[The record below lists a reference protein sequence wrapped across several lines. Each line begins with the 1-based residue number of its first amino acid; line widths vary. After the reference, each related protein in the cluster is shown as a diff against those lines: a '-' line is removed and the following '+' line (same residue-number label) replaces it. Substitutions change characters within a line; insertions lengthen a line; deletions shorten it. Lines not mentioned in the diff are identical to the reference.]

1 MGIYMK
7 SLDAI
12 AIECG
17 TDKSSLAH
25 NYCQYYS
32 MFFELIRDK
41 TNHLLEIGID
51 KGDSIKMWQEYMPT
65 SRIYGIDIRAD
76 YEYLL
81 DYRTSTHVVDQSNK
95 GELIVFASAYP
106 EGHFNI
112 IIDDGSHQSRDMIL
126 TFETLF
132 PYLASGGYY
141 VIEDLLCNYDER
153 WRHIGEFGI
162 IDRIKNMVDEVN
174 MDGAIPNS
182 HICANKQEAV
192 KKYDA
197 GYFHK
202 NIEWTFN
209 ACGTTII
216 KKI

>member
-1 MGIYMK
+1 MRT
-7 SLDAI
+7 LDEI

-17 TDKSSLAH
+17 TDKSSKGH
-25 NYCQYYS
+25 NYCQYYD
-32 MFFELIRDK
+32 MFFSNMREWP
-41 TNHLLEIGID
+41 NNLLEIGID
-51 KGDSIKMWQEYMPT
+51 KGDSIKMWQEYFPIT
-65 SRIYGIDIRAD
+65 AIHGIDIRGD
-76 YEYLL
+76 YEYLY
-81 DYRTSTHVVDQSNK
+81 DGRTLTHIVDQSNK
-95 GELIVFASAYP
+95 GELILFAEQYP
-106 EGHFNI
+106 NYFNI
-112 IIDDGSHQSRDMIL
+112 VIDDGSHQSADMVL

-132 PYLASGGYY
+132 PYLRSGGYY
-141 VIEDLLCNYDER
+141 IIEDLLCNYDER
-153 WRHIGEFGI
+153 WRAIGEFGI

>member
-1 MGIYMK
+1 MRT
-7 SLDAI
+7 LDAI
-12 AIECG
+12 AVSTG
-17 TDKSSLAH
+17 TDKSSKAH
-25 NYCQYYS
+25 SYCQYYDMILES
-32 MFFELIRDK
+32 LRFK
-41 TNHLLEIGID
+41 QNNLLEIGID
-51 KGDSIKMWQEYMPT
+51 KGDSLRMWKEYMPH
-65 SRIYGIDIRAD
+65 SMIHGIDIRGG
-76 YEYLL
+76 YGYLEEL
-81 DYRTSTHVVDQSNK
+81 GGIYTHIVDQSNK
-95 GELIVFASAYP
+95 GALIVFASQFE
-106 EGHFNI
+106 EGYFNVI
-112 IIDDGSHQSRDMIL
+112 VDDGSHESKDMIL

-141 VIEDLLCNYDER
+141 IIEDLLCNYDER
-153 WRHIGEFGI
+153 WRAIGEFGI